1 MFKFKYDY
9 TKECTPEDLEFIKSI
24 LPDTVFQRS
33 LELKETHD
41 VTWHE
46 VLQEFV
52 KFLGDCYGYDIS
64 DSVAISK
71 SKHADI
77 TKWTGPIFD
86 PNESL

>member
-9 TKECTPEDLEFIKSI
+9 TKECTPEDLEYIKSI
-24 LPDTVFQRS
+24 LPEAVFKRT
-33 LELKETHD
+33 LELKGTNEAL
-41 VTWHE
+41 WHE

-64 DSVAISK
+64 DRVAISPNK
-71 SKHADI
+71 WCDI
-77 TKWTGPIFD
+77 SKWTGPVFD